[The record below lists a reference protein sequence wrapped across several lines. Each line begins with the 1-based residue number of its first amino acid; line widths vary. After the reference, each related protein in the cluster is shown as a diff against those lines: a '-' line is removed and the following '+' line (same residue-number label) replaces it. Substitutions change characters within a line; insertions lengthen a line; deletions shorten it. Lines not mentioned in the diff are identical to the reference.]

1 MLNANTA
8 NIKQLLGPESYI
20 QWYFR
25 GTGHRSYW
33 LKNCLNQSEDLP
45 WSGLSHVISMEFL
58 HSFLR
63 RHFPRETN
71 GGVPK
76 CRLFCQTTHVA
87 FITNITTGTR
97 LNKGIGL
104 LVSMIFTESN
114 KRTISVW
121 LRFIFCIYF
130 KGILSGD
137 MIKPKVCLQ
146 QWNMREIFLAFLRS
160 SLWWQ

>member
-8 NIKQLLGPESYI
+8 NIKQLFGPESYI

-63 RHFPRETN
+63 RHFVGETS

-137 MIKPKVCLQ
+137 VIKPKVCLQ
-146 QWNMREIFLAFLRS
+146 QWNMRNIPCFLEK
-160 SLWWQ
+160 

>member
-8 NIKQLLGPESYI
+8 NIKQLFGPESYI
-20 QWYFR
+20 SRNEPQILLVKKLLQPIRRPTLIWVVTRHQYGISALVSQTSFPAGNQWWR
-25 GTGHRSYW
+25 PEMSAV
-33 LKNCLNQSEDLP
+33 LP
-45 WSGLSHVISMEFL
+45 D
-58 HSFLR
+58 
-63 RHFPRETN
+63 
-71 GGVPK
+71 
-76 CRLFCQTTHVA
+76 TTRVA
-87 FITNITTGTR
+87 FITNIKIGTR
-97 LNKGIGL
+97 LNKRIGL

-160 SLWWQ
+160 SL

>member
-63 RHFPRETN
+63 RHFARETS

-76 CRLFCQTTHVA
+76 CPLFCQTTHVA
-87 FITNITTGTR
+87 FITNITKGTR
-97 LNKGIGL
+97 LNKE
-104 LVSMIFTESN
+104 LVFLCMFFTESN
-114 KRTISVW
+114 KKTISVW

-130 KGILSGD
+130 NEILQEIWSN
-137 MIKPKVCLQ
+137 PKCVCNNET
-146 QWNMREIFLAFLRS
+146 WDKRFLAFLRS
-160 SLWWQ
+160 TL